1 LKAGRGNKGPDLREP
16 WDEGGDCVDA
26 VVGVECV
33 EVELCVDAVDVG
45 FKCEVRVGAGADAGA
60 GAGAG
65 AGVEFPAL
73 SVLTAVAQAEKTR
86 AITIY
91 V

>member
-1 LKAGRGNKGPDLREP
+1 LKVGGGNKAPDLREP

-26 VVGVECV
+26 VV
-33 EVELCVDAVDVG
+33 EVELCVDAVDGG
-45 FKCEVRVGAGADAGA
+45 FKCEVRVGAGADAGV
-60 GAGAG
+60 GAGVG

>member
-1 LKAGRGNKGPDLREP
+1 LKVGRANKVPDSREP
-16 WDEGGDCVDA
+16 WDEGFDSVDA
-26 VVGVECV
+26 VAGVVCV

-45 FKCEVRVGAGADAGA
+45 FKCGVRVGAGA

>member
-1 LKAGRGNKGPDLREP
+1 LKVGRGNKGRDLREP
-16 WDEGGDCVDA
+16 WDEDDDCVDA
-26 VVGVECV
+26 VVGVLCV
-33 EVELCVDAVDVG
+33 EVELCVDVVDVG
-45 FKCEVRVGAGADAGA
+45 FRCEVRVGA

-91 V
+91 VWCE

>member
-1 LKAGRGNKGPDLREP
+1 LKVGGGNKGPDLREP

-26 VVGVECV
+26 VLGVSCLEFELCV
-33 EVELCVDAVDVG
+33 EVDVSVEAVV
-45 FKCEVRVGAGADAGA
+45 VRVGAGLCAVDS
-60 GAGAG
+60 
-65 AGVEFPAL
+65 PAL

-91 V
+91 MI